1 MAFHPRERGRRQRGH
16 QPGLWVPAPYDRRE
30 FLRRSA
36 VAALAVPS
44 AGALLAACG
53 GDDGATEGTKGGGG
67 NSVVLSR
74 PDRPVTLPLKGE
86 PIADGLDPESGTLKI
101 FNYFDYINPET
112 LKLFEEEYGVK
123 TEVTIF
129 TTMDEAKKKLR
140 TAGSDFD
147 VFFAT
152 TDVVGQIVEAG
163 LLQPLNKSY
172 LANLANFWE
181 TLQDPFYDKGA
192 QYTVPYV
199 LWTTGIG
206 YRVDL
211 VEEPPES
218 YENPYDILWDA
229 KYKGQTWVLDDDREI
244 LGMALLRN
252 GELDVNTED
261 PAKIDAALADLLELI
276 DTVNVKYGIEAY
288 TKLPEGVAAVHQAWA
303 GDLVNAQYYLPDG
316 GDVET
321 LAYWFPENGKG
332 VIGNDT
338 LTIPT
343 AAKHPVLAHHFLDFM
358 MSEDAALHNFSWL
371 GWQPAL
377 NSLDPDTLVADEYIP
392 ENLASTIIRPEDF
405 DIGKGVQLLQLS
417 LEGEKVWD
425 RAYARFQAGAK

>member
-1 MAFHPRERGRRQRGH
+1 MAMHPRERGRPRRWAG
-16 QPGLWVPAPYDRRE
+16 PIDRRE

-36 VAALAVPS
+36 LAAMAVPG

-53 GDDGATEGTKGGGG
+53 DDNGGSSGTTGNGGDDTSGF
-67 NSVVLSR
+67 VLSR
-74 PDRPVTLPLKGE
+74 PDNPVTLPLKGE
-86 PIADGLDPESGTLKI
+86 PIADGLQPESGTLKI
-101 FNYFDYINPET
+101 FNYADYINPDT
-112 LKLFEEEYGVK
+112 LALFEERFGVK
-123 TEVTIF
+123 TDVTTF

-152 TDVVGQIVEAG
+152 TDVIGQIVEGG

-172 LANLANFWE
+172 LPNLANFWS
-181 TLQDPFYDKGA
+181 TLQDPFYDQGS
-192 QYTVPYV
+192 QYSVPYV

-206 YRVDL
+206 YRTDL
-211 VEEPPES
+211 VDRIPDD
-218 YENPYDILWDA
+218 YENPYDILWDSA
-229 KYKGQTWVLDDDREI
+229 NKGKTWVLDDDREI

-252 GELDVNTED
+252 GVLDVNIED
-261 PAKIDAALADLLELI
+261 PATIDAALGELLDLV

-288 TKLPEGVAAVHQAWA
+288 TKLPEGIAAVHQAWS

-316 GDVET
+316 GDVAT
-321 LAYWFPENGKG
+321 LAYWFPADGRG

-343 AAKHPVLAHHFLDFM
+343 AAKHPVLAHEFLNFM
-358 MSEDAALHNFSWL
+358 TSEEGALDNFSWL

-377 NSLDPDTLVADEYIP
+377 NSLDPDTLVADEWIP

-405 DIGKGVQLLQLS
+405 DASKGVQLLQLS
-417 LEGEKVWD
+417 LTGEKLWD
-425 RAYARFQAGAK
+425 EAYAKFQAGAT